1 MTFCVIRLFC
11 RLKFIQTEFR
21 QTIETLRERGYQ
33 IPENR
38 IWNAWQTAG
47 KRFDK
52 GYRGINITLISSQ
65 KQNFELQFH
74 TAESFWLKTD
84 THFLYE
90 EMRNRKTSKKRKS
103 ELIETLKRM
112 AENIKRPEGV

>member
-1 MTFCVIRLFC
+1 M
-11 RLKFIQTEFR
+11 
-21 QTIETLRERGYQ
+21 RELGYQ

-52 GYRGINITLISSQ
+52 GYRGVYITIISSQ

-74 TAESFWLKTD
+74 SAESFRLKTE

-90 EMRNRKTSKKRKS
+90 EVRSRKTSKKRKS
-103 ELIETLKRM
+103 EIIETLIRM
-112 AENIKRPEGV
+112 AENIKRPEGI